1 MAGKDHPTGWATPE
15 TSVSE
20 LAAPAAGASS
30 PFGEESEF
38 PLPVESLRY
47 EHPTEAERPNLAD
60 GR

>member
-1 MAGKDHPTGWATPE
+1 MAAKEHQSGWTTPE

-20 LAAPAAGASS
+20 LASPTPGASS

-38 PLPVESLRY
+38 PLPVETLRY
-47 EHPTEAERPNLAD
+47 EHPTAAERPNLAD